1 MKEQLIH
8 ILKKRGPITIPEL
21 CDILSLDGDNVR
33 ALLTTLL
40 SEKMIRA
47 IVEPNEFGC
56 TGCSC
61 GSCPP
66 IPPKYAVV

>member
-1 MKEQLIH
+1 MKEQLID
-8 ILKKRGPITIPEL
+8 ILKSRGPITIPE
-21 CDILSLDGDNVR
+21 ISEALSLDGTRVR
-33 ALLTTLL
+33 ALLTSLL

-66 IPPKYAVV
+66 IPPKYGVL